1 MKNPEPLK
9 STQRNPIGIMQGRL
23 SPPVSFRM
31 QAFPTGTWKDE
42 FERARAC
49 ELDTIEWLF
58 EADDGRGHTY
68 LENPLW
74 SEDGRAEICQ
84 QIDEMGIQVKTCCA
98 DYFMPHPFF
107 RVSETE
113 RLESIAVLN
122 RLIANAAQVGVQSI
136 LIPVLE
142 ISEIRSPGEK
152 ALLLQSL
159 KGPLHLAE
167 QKKISLGLET
177 ELPAEQYLALVED
190 AHSPALGVYYDTGN
204 NAAQGHDI
212 GSDALI
218 LASRLVG
225 IHVKD
230 RKRGGSSV
238 LLGQGDADF
247 QGFFKVVKEAG
258 YIGPIIMQT
267 AFGPNYLEIAR
278 RHRQYI
284 EDWLV

>member
-1 MKNPEPLK
+1 MK
-9 STQRNPIGIMQGRL
+9 STQRNLIGIMQGRL
-23 SPPVSFRM
+23 SPPVPFRI
-31 QAFPTGTWKDE
+31 QAFPTGAWQKE
-42 FERARAC
+42 FERARDC
-49 ELDTIEWLF
+49 GLDTIEWLF
-58 EADDGRGHTY
+58 EADDGRGHSY

-74 SEDGRAEICQ
+74 SEDGRAEIHRMM
-84 QIDEMGIQVKTCCA
+84 DETGIQVKTCCA

-107 RVSETE
+107 RVPQAE

-142 ISEIRSPGEK
+142 ISEIRTPDEK

-177 ELPAEQYLALVED
+177 ELPAEQYLELIED

-212 GSDALI
+212 AADARL
-218 LASRLVG
+218 LGSRLVG

-247 QGFFKVVKEAG
+247 PGFFKVVKEAG
-258 YIGPIIMQT
+258 YCGPIIMQT
-267 AFGPNYLEIAR
+267 AFGASYLDVAR
-278 RHRQYI
+278 RHRLFV
-284 EDWLV
+284 EDCLQP

>member
-1 MKNPEPLK
+1 MNPSK
-9 STQRNPIGIMQGRL
+9 QRNLIGIMQGRL
-23 SPPVSFRM
+23 SPPVPFRM
-31 QAFPTGTWKDE
+31 QAFPTGAWQEE
-42 FERARAC
+42 FERARVC
-49 ELDTIEWLF
+49 GLDAIEWLF
-58 EADDGRGHTY
+58 EADDGRGHSF

-74 SEDGRAEICQ
+74 SEAGRAEICSKV
-84 QIDEMGIQVKTCCA
+84 DETSVLIKTCCA

-107 RVSETE
+107 RVTEAE

-122 RLIANAAQVGVQSI
+122 RLIVNAAQVGVQSI
-136 LIPVLE
+136 LLPVLE
-142 ISEIRSPGEK
+142 ISEIRTADEK

-159 KGPLHLAE
+159 RGPLHLAE

-177 ELPAEQYLALVED
+177 ELPADQYLALVED

-212 GSDALI
+212 AADANL

-258 YIGPIIMQT
+258 YIGPVIIQA
-267 AFGPNYLEIAR
+267 AFGTNYLETAR
-278 RHRQYI
+278 RHRQFV
-284 EDWLV
+284 EDCLK

>member
-1 MKNPEPLK
+1 MKRPEANQPA
-9 STQRNPIGIMQGRL
+9 QRNPIGIMQGRL
-23 SPPVSFRM
+23 SPPVPFRM
-31 QAFPTGTWKDE
+31 QAFPTGAWKEE
-42 FERARAC
+42 FERARVC
-49 ELDTIEWLF
+49 GLDTIEWLF
-58 EADDGRGHTY
+58 EADDGRGHSY

-74 SEDGRAEICQ
+74 SEDGRAVICQ
-84 QIDEMGIQVKTCCA
+84 KIDETGIQVKTCCA

-107 RVSETE
+107 RVTETE

-142 ISEIRSPGEK
+142 ISEIRTADEK

-177 ELPAEQYLALVED
+177 ELPAEQYLALIED

-212 GSDALI
+212 GADALV

-258 YIGPIIMQT
+258 YIGPIILQT
-267 AFGPNYLEIAR
+267 AYSANFLEIAR
-278 RHRQYI
+278 RHRQNV